1 MRKNGH
7 LRSGSQRQH
16 TKRKI
21 VHKLLQAK
29 FISIVVVSAFVV
41 GLLANSAAH
50 AETPKLTLTLAAFAV
65 SREAYAAI
73 IPEFEAHWLQEK
85 GKEITFQESYQA
97 SGAQSRAVIGG
108 LQADVVAL
116 SLETDVTR
124 IAKAGLITHTWQEIP
139 NKGFVSSSVVVLVVR
154 TGNPKNIRDW
164 ADLARDGI
172 EVITPNPATSGG
184 AQWNFLAVFGAAKRG
199 QIEGVAKDDE
209 AAALEF
215 LGKIIA
221 NISVFDKDGR
231 ESFLTFESG
240 IGDVAI
246 TYENEYYAGIAAGG
260 DYEII
265 YPQSS
270 ILIENPTTYVDVYAQ
285 ANGGEPQLEAAK
297 AFVEY
302 LVSAEAQRIFAA
314 KGFRPVVADVLAEP
328 EIAELFPVLED
339 QFTIAEFGSW
349 PVVGKNLF
357 GEAGK
362 ISQLITRI
370 KGS

>member
-1 MRKNGH
+1 
-7 LRSGSQRQH
+7 
-16 TKRKI
+16 
-21 VHKLLQAK
+21 
-29 FISIVVVSAFVV
+29 VV
-41 GLLANSAAH
+41 GLVASRTAQ
-50 AETPKLTLTLAAFAV
+50 AETPELTLTLAAFAV
-65 SREAYAAI
+65 PREAYSAI
-73 IPEFEAHWLQEK
+73 IPQFEAYWLQEK
-85 GKEITFQESYQA
+85 GQKITFQESYQA

-108 LQADVVAL
+108 FQADVVAL

-124 IAKAGLITHTWQEIP
+124 IAKAGLITHAWQE
-139 NKGFVSSSVVVLVVR
+139 NDTKGFVSSSVAVLVVR
-154 TGNPKNIRDW
+154 TGNPKNIQGW
-164 ADLARDGI
+164 ADLAREGI

-184 AQWNFLAVFGAAKRG
+184 AQWNLLAVFGAAKRG

-209 AAALEF
+209 AAALDF

-265 YPQSS
+265 YPQST
-270 ILIENPTTYVDVYAQ
+270 ILIENPATYVDVYAQ
-285 ANGGEPQLEAAK
+285 ANGGEAQLTAAK
-297 AFVEY
+297 AFVDY

-314 KGFRPVVADVLAEP
+314 KGFRPVVAEVLAEP

-339 QFTIAEFGSW
+339 LFTIAEFGGW
-349 PVVGKNLF
+349 PVVSKELF
-357 GEAGK
+357 GETGK

-370 KGS
+370 KGG